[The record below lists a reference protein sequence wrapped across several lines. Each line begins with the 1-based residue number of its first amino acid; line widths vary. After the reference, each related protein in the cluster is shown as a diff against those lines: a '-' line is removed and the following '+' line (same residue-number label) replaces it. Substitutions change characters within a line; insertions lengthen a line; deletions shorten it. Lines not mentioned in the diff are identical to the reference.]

1 MNYIKKLEER
11 QKNPEN
17 CCASVKEGKK
27 YINPWPSFARR
38 EGSKEYSPYKIFS
51 GYMKNFFFWK

>member
-27 YINPWPSFARR
+27 YINPVSVFNIYN
-38 EGSKEYSPYKIFS
+38 K
-51 GYMKNFFFWK
+51 

>member
-27 YINPWPSFARR
+27 YINPVSECF
-38 EGSKEYSPYKIFS
+38 
-51 GYMKNFFFWK
+51 